1 MELCIERKIAGK
13 EAARAKLQSERHITR
28 IAVVIEVPQT
38 RTSARI
44 PAIIKF
50 LGSDNARKRK
60 GAQQRTTKHILV
72 HVLLHSATP
81 VRVRER
87 CVLQSIGAGPAA
99 DQLDEASFRERVCQ
113 QG

>member
-72 HVLLHSATP
+72 HVLLHSATT

-87 CVLQSIGAGPAA
+87 CVLQSIGDGTAA
-99 DQLDEASFRERVCQ
+99 EIGRAHV
-113 QG
+113 